1 MRALEKSII
10 ILLMTLSVLPTTA
23 QRNERLI
30 DFGQKW
36 NAWNDAGDFDS
47 LVIHTMPFLNESIK
61 KGDSVSAFYAGI
73 FIAQAFVSMQE
84 IDSVE
89 KYIDISDRYFDG
101 CDFDNAKC
109 VYYNVKGQLAL
120 RSRLDYEDATK
131 MFLLSLEY
139 ANKHES
145 AINYIALTYDIV
157 HIFYLL
163 GDNNGMEYAKRAYEV
178 AQTLDQDT
186 SPYCISLIMMSM
198 MHFISG
204 DIHNAVIFCD
214 RAVKIADKMN
224 FESLKPDLNMLR
236 GDIAAYRNDSLSA
249 IRFYSTVAGFPEN
262 IYPGKKTLAY
272 LKIGDIYHSAGN
284 DNKAIEAYNSGL
296 EISQKWKIPAFR
308 KELLESLYRLYYGNG
323 QMQEAFLYY
332 ERFRSLSDSLANISN
347 EKKFYTLMMSY
358 QNLKHENEI
367 SVANLTLSKTRLRM
381 YLIVATCLFLII
393 ICITLYLLYREQKK
407 KYLLIIDKY
416 QSFAES
422 FDKKEIHEPAEGKE
436 DIEDNADRE
445 LYVRIQELMQDKH
458 VYRQKNITRES
469 LADMLGTNRTYLSR
483 AINAY
488 SGQTVND
495 YINTYR
501 INEAVK
507 LLSENGKDVNAKQLA
522 EDLGYASV
530 NVFYQ
535 VFKRKTG
542 CSFSIYKKNIGLVHT
557 KYISQH

>member
-1 MRALEKSII
+1 MRPLEKSII
-10 ILLMTLSVLPTTA
+10 IPLMILLVLPAAA
-23 QRNERLI
+23 QRKERLT
-30 DFGQKW
+30 DLGRKW
-36 NAWNDAGDFDS
+36 NEWNGAGDFDS
-47 LVIHTMPFLNESIK
+47 LVIQTRPFLNESIEN
-61 KGDSVSAFYAGI
+61 GDSVSAFYSAI
-73 FIAQAFVSMQE
+73 FTAQAFVSMQE
-84 IDSVE
+84 LDSVG
-89 KYIDISDRYFDG
+89 KYLDISDRYFDG
-101 CDFDNAKC
+101 CDFDNAKV

-120 RSRLDYEDATK
+120 RGRLDYEDATK

-139 ANKHES
+139 TNKYES
-145 AINYIALTYDIV
+145 TINYIALTYDIV

-163 GDNNGMEYAKRAYEV
+163 GDNNGMEYAQRAYKV

-186 SPYCISLIMMSM
+186 SPYCISLIMMGM
-198 MHFISG
+198 MHYISG
-204 DIHNAVIFCD
+204 NIDTAGIFCD
-214 RAVKIADKMN
+214 RAMAIADKMD
-224 FESLKPDLNMLR
+224 FGSLKPDLNMLR
-236 GDIAAYRNDSLSA
+236 GDIAAYRKDSLSA
-249 IRFYSTVAGFPEN
+249 IRFYSAVTGSPEK
-262 IYPGKKTLAY
+262 IYPEKKTLAF
-272 LKIGDIYHSAGN
+272 LKIGNIYHSAGN
-284 DNKAIEAYNSGL
+284 ETEAIDAYSAGL
-296 EISQKWKIPAFR
+296 EISYKWGILAFR
-308 KELLESLYRLYYGNG
+308 KELLESIYRIYYGTG

-332 ERFRSLSDSLANISN
+332 ERYRSLSDSLAKISN
-347 EKKFYTLMMSY
+347 EQKFYTLMMSY
-358 QNLKHENEI
+358 QNLIHDNEI

-381 YLIVATCLFLII
+381 SLIVVTCLFLAI
-393 ICITLYLLYREQKK
+393 ICITLYILYRAQKK
-407 KYLLIIDKY
+407 KYLLMIDKY

-507 LLSENGKDVNAKQLA
+507 LLSKNGKDVNAKQLA